1 MNVRQ
6 LQIAAD
12 QMRLDILDEITT
24 AQSGHIG
31 GALSICELLA
41 VLYGEHMKIRP
52 EEPAWPDRDRLVLS
66 KGHASSALYAAQ
78 AAHGYFDR
86 AELKKFRS
94 IDGILQGHPSMTKT
108 PGVDMSSGSLG
119 QGLSCANG
127 MALAGRVDH
136 KTYRVY
142 CICGD
147 GEMQEGQI
155 WEALMTAAHY
165 KLDQLTLFVDRN
177 GLQIDGPTAQVMNIE
192 PLEKK
197 LAAFGWFVQ
206 TIDGHD
212 VAAID
217 QAIKRA
223 KATSGKPS
231 AIILN
236 TVKGKG
242 VSFMEN
248 IVGWHGTPPDL
259 KQSEQAR
266 KELEARLHKEEQA

>member
-1 MNVRQ
+1 MNVRE
-6 LQIAAD
+6 LEIAAD
-12 QMRLDILDEITT
+12 RLRLDVLEEIAA

-41 VLYGEHMKIRP
+41 VLYDKHMNIRP
-52 EEPAWPDRDRLVLS
+52 GEPAWPDRDRLVLS
-66 KGHASSALYAAQ
+66 KGHASSALYAAL
-78 AAHGYFDR
+78 AARGYFSR
-86 AELKKFRS
+86 GELQKFRAV
-94 IDGILQGHPSMTKT
+94 DGILQGHPSMTKT

-127 MALAGRVDH
+127 MALAGRIDH
-136 KTYRVY
+136 KSYQVY

-165 KLDQLTLFVDRN
+165 KLDHLTLFIDRN
-177 GLQIDGPTAQVMNIE
+177 GLQIDGPTTQVMNIE
-192 PLEKK
+192 PLKEK
-197 LAAFGWFVQ
+197 LIAFGWDTQV
-206 TIDGHD
+206 IAGHD
-212 VAAID
+212 VSAID
-217 QAIKRA
+217 QAITRA
-223 KATSGKPS
+223 KALRGKPS

-248 IVGWHGTPPDL
+248 VAGWHGTPPDSN
-259 KQSEQAR
+259 QAAQAR
-266 KELEARLHKEEQA
+266 EELEARLKKEEQA

>member
-1 MNVRQ
+1 M
-6 LQIAAD
+6 
-12 QMRLDILDEITT
+12 
-24 AQSGHIG
+24 
-31 GALSICELLA
+31 
-41 VLYGEHMKIRP
+41 
-52 EEPAWPDRDRLVLS
+52 PDRDRLVLS

-192 PLEKK
+192 PPGKE
-197 LAAFGWFVQ
+197 AGCFRVVCADDRRPRRRRHRPG
-206 TIDGHD
+206 
-212 VAAID
+212 D
-217 QAIKRA
+217 QACQSRIRE
-223 KATSGKPS
+223 TLRHHSQYGERQGCFLYGKYRRL
-231 AIILN
+231 AWN
-236 TVKGKG
+236 TAGFKTK
-242 VSFMEN
+242 
-248 IVGWHGTPPDL
+248 
-259 KQSEQAR
+259 
-266 KELEARLHKEEQA
+266 